1 MKTVAVLMGTRPEAI
16 KLCPVILELQKREGI
31 RTVVCATGQ
40 HGRLLRQATDC
51 FGVRADETLPLLPE
65 GSGLEQMTAH
75 LLNGIGGLLSRIRP
89 DLVLVQGDTASA
101 FAGALAAFYRGIP
114 VAHVEAGLRTYH
126 IRSPF
131 PEEMHRQVIATLA
144 DWHFAPTAKAR
155 RNLLQAGI
163 PEKRVFLTGN
173 TGIDALKYSLVNG
186 IPRNM
191 PELPEGKRLILFTA
205 HRRENWGEPMRG
217 MFRALR
223 CAVEQ
228 FPDSY
233 AVCPLHPNPAVRE
246 IAAEILRGCERVR
259 VIDPPELTSFHHLLS
274 RAYLVLTD
282 SGGIQEEATALG
294 IPTVIMRYSTERT
307 EGIRAGC
314 LRLAGTDEEGVL
326 RTVQTLLAENSPE
339 YISMHKPSGV
349 FGDGNAA
356 VRIVSILAQRL
367 GEI

>member
-1 MKTVAVLMGTRPEAI
+1 MKTVTVIMGTRPEAI
-16 KLCPVILELQKREGI
+16 KLCPVILELRKREDI

-40 HGRLLRQATDC
+40 HGALLRQAADC
-51 FGVRADETLPLLPE
+51 FGIRADEVLMPPPE
-65 GSGLEQMTAH
+65 GAGLETMTAH
-75 LLNGIGGLLSRIRP
+75 LLNSVGTSLSRCVP
-89 DLVLVQGDTASA
+89 DLAVVQGDTASA

-114 VAHVEAGLRTYH
+114 VAHVEAGLRTFH

-131 PEEMHRQVIATLA
+131 PEEMHRQVITTLG
-144 DWHFAPTAKAR
+144 DLHFAPTAKAK

-186 IPRNM
+186 TPRNL

-205 HRRENWGEPMRG
+205 HRRENWGDPMRE

-228 FPDSY
+228 FPDIY

-246 IAAEILRGCERVR
+246 IAAEILYGCERVR
-259 VIDPPELTSFHHLLS
+259 VIDPPELTTFHHLLS

-282 SGGIQEEATALG
+282 SGGIQEETTALG
-294 IPTVIMRYSTERT
+294 IPTVVMRYSTERT

-314 LRLAGTDEEGVL
+314 LRLAGTDSAGIL
-326 RTVQTLLAENSPE
+326 HTVRTLLADNSPE

-356 VRIVSILAQRL
+356 SRIAAIIGKYLKC
-367 GEI
+367 